1 MTPGRSE
8 NSWLKYSPERPE
20 IPVNNEERRK
30 INE

>member
-1 MTPGRSE
+1 MTPERSE
-8 NSWLKYSPERPE
+8 SSWLKCSPERPE